1 MSPIQTLQH
10 QIGPCLSMLLATAML
25 GLLVAC
31 ATNPVTGERE
41 FNLMSEAQEIQ
52 IGQEMDP
59 QVRREF
65 GIYDDDGLQK
75 YVESI
80 GLRMAKASERPDL
93 PWHFTVVDSPAINAF
108 ALPGGYIYITRG
120 IMAYLNDEAELAG
133 VLGHEIG
140 HVTARHAAQQ
150 YTRATGAGAGLTL
163 ASIFLPEVRPFSQVA
178 ETSLGLLFLK
188 HGRDDEL
195 QADQLG
201 ANYAADQGWNPRGVP
216 GMLNTLGRVSEQH
229 GKDGTPNWL
238 LTHPQPEDRVVQ
250 IQETVQ
256 KLDAEAGGRR
266 WTTDRQGFLNR
277 VNGVIYGDNPREG
290 VVRGTQFLHPPLRFR
305 MTFPEGW
312 TVQNSPTLVVAQPKG
327 GNAAMQLDVMEKPT
341 GGNLEEAVVQ
351 DMRRAGFKPVAG
363 GATTINGLSAAQGT
377 FQGRLRNVGDAGV
390 LATYIRHA
398 SQVFRVLGVAP
409 AGAFNSVGETFRKS
423 ARSFEPM
430 SEAEAERIRPNVLR
444 LYTVRS
450 GDTWASIAKGPGEG
464 IVNASTLAVMNGRSA
479 SEGPRAGEVVKIAN
493 EG

>member
-1 MSPIQTLQH
+1 MSPMRTVQH
-10 QIGPCLSMLLATAML
+10 QIRERVSVLVATAML
-25 GLLVAC
+25 ALLVAC

-59 QVRREF
+59 QVQREF
-65 GIYDDDGLQK
+65 GIYDDESLQK

-120 IMAYLNDEAELAG
+120 ILAYLNDEAELAG

-163 ASIFLPEVRPFSQVA
+163 ASIFLPEVRPFGQAA
-178 ETSLGLLFLK
+178 EASLGLLFLR

-201 ANYAADQGWNPRGVP
+201 ATYASHEGWDPQGVP
-216 GMLNTLGRVSEQH
+216 GMLNTLGRVSEEQ

-238 LTHPQPEDRVVQ
+238 LTHPQPEDRVAR
-250 IQETVQ
+250 IQDTVQ
-256 KLDAEAGGRR
+256 KLGAEGGGR
-266 WTTDRQGFLNR
+266 WTTDRQGFLKR
-277 VNGVIYGDNPREG
+277 VDGVIYGDNPREG
-290 VVRGTQFLHPPLRFR
+290 VVRGTQFLHPSLRFR
-305 MTFPEGW
+305 VTFPEGW

-327 GNAAMQLDVMEKPT
+327 GNAAMQLDVMEKVA
-341 GGNLEEAVVQ
+341 GRNLEEAVVQ

-363 GATTINGLSAAQGT
+363 GSTTINGLSAAQGT
-377 FQGRLRNVGDAGV
+377 FQGRLQNVGDAGV

-398 SQVFRVLGVAP
+398 SRVFRVLGVAP
-409 AGAFNSVGETFRKS
+409 ASAFETVGETFRKT

-430 SEAEAERIRPNVLR
+430 SEADAERIRPNVVR
-444 LYTVRS
+444 LHTVRS
-450 GDTWASIAKGPGEG
+450 GDTWESIAKGPGHG
-464 IVNASTLAVMNGRSA
+464 IVNASTLAVMNGTSA
-479 SEGPRAGEVVKIAN
+479 SEGPRAGEVVKIVE

>member
-1 MSPIQTLQH
+1 MSPIRTLQD
-10 QIGPCLSMLLATAML
+10 QIRARVSVLLATVAAA
-25 GLLVAC
+25 LLVAC

-59 QVRREF
+59 QVQREF
-65 GIYDDDGLQK
+65 GIYDDESLQA
-75 YVESI
+75 YVASI

-150 YTRATGAGAGLTL
+150 YTRATGAGAGLTI
-163 ASIFLPEVRPFSQVA
+163 ASIFVPEVRAIGQAA
-178 ETSLGLLFLK
+178 EAGLGLLFLK
-188 HGRDDEL
+188 YGRNDEL

-201 ANYAADQGWNPRGVP
+201 AGYAAGQGWDPHGVP
-216 GMLNTLGRVSEQH
+216 GMLSTLGRVSEQH

-238 LTHPQPEDRVVQ
+238 LTHPQPEDRVTR

-256 KLDAEAGGRR
+256 TLAAEATGRR
-266 WTTDRQGFLNR
+266 WTTDRQAFLKQ

-305 MTFPEGW
+305 LTFPEGW
-312 TVQNSPTLVVAQPKG
+312 TVQNSPTLVVAQPKD
-327 GNAAMQLDVMEKPT
+327 GNAAMQLDVLEKTT
-341 GGNLEEAVVQ
+341 GRNLEEAVVQ
-351 DMRRAGFKPVAG
+351 DMRRAGFTPVAG
-363 GATTINGLSAAQGT
+363 GSTTINGLSAAQGT
-377 FQGRLRNVGDAGV
+377 FQGRLRDVGDAGV

-398 SQVFRVLGVAP
+398 SRVFRVLGVAP
-409 AGAFNSVGETFRKS
+409 ASAFDTVGDTFRES

-430 SEAEAERIRPNVLR
+430 SEADAERIRPNVLR

-450 GDTWASIAKGPGEG
+450 GDTWASIAKGPSQG
-464 IVNASTLAVMNGRSA
+464 IVDAATLAVVNSRSP
-479 SEGPRAGEVVKIAN
+479 SEGPRTGEVVKIVE